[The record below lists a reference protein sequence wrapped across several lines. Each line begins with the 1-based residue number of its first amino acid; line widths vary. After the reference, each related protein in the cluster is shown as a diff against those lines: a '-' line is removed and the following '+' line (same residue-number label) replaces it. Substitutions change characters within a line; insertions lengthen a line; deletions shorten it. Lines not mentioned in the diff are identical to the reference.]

1 VADTRTSPTT
11 TRAAVLA
18 TAKKMLADGLVEGTS
33 GNISGRLPE
42 GLVCLTPSSVSYETM
57 TLDDLVVVDLD
68 GQVVEGE
75 RGPTTEKDLHLAT
88 LRRYPELGAVIHTH
102 AVYATMFALAHE
114 PIPAVIEEVVVYV
127 GGDVPCCGYRG
138 TGSVELGDEVAAHL
152 ADRGAALLANHGL
165 VTCGPSPETALHN
178 AALVERTAQI
188 VWGARAM
195 GAAIHPLPEKVNS
208 DMAGVYRYVRE
219 NP

>member
-1 VADTRTSPTT
+1 MADSPTT
-11 TRAAVLA
+11 TREAVLA
-18 TAKKMLADGLVEGTS
+18 TAKRMLAAGLVEGTS
-33 GNISGRLPE
+33 GNISGRLPD
-42 GLVCLTPSSVSYETM
+42 GLVCLTPSSVDYDTM

-68 GQVVEGE
+68 GAVVAGT
-75 RGPTTEKDLHLAT
+75 RSPTTEKDLHLAT

-102 AVYATMFALAHE
+102 AVYATMVALAHE
-114 PIPAVIEEVVVYV
+114 PIPAVIEEVVVYL
-127 GGDVPCCGYRG
+127 GGDVPCCRYEG
-138 TGSVELGDEVAAHL
+138 TGTAALGDAVAAHL

-178 AALVERTAQI
+178 AALAERTAKI

-195 GAAIHPLPEKVNS
+195 GAPVHPLPDKVGT
-208 DMAGVYRYVRE
+208 DMAGVYRYLRD

>member
-1 VADTRTSPTT
+1 VADSPTT
-11 TRAAVLA
+11 TRVAVLA
-18 TAKKMLADGLVEGTS
+18 TAKRMLAAGLVEGTS
-33 GNISGRLPE
+33 GNISGRLPD
-42 GLVCLTPSSVSYETM
+42 GLVCLTPSSVDYDTM

-68 GQVVEGE
+68 GAVVAGT
-75 RGPTTEKDLHLAT
+75 RSPTTEKDLHLST

-114 PIPAVIEEVVVYV
+114 PIPAVIEEVVVYL
-127 GGDVPCCGYRG
+127 GGDVPCCRYEG
-138 TGSVELGDEVAAHL
+138 TGTAALGDAVAAHL

-178 AALVERTAQI
+178 AALAERTAKI

-195 GAAIHPLPEKVNS
+195 GATVHPLPDKVGT
-208 DMAGVYRYVRE
+208 DMAGVYRYLRD

>member
-1 VADTRTSPTT
+1 MADSPTT
-11 TRAAVLA
+11 TREAVLA
-18 TAKKMLADGLVEGTS
+18 TAKRMLAAGLVEGTS
-33 GNISGRLPE
+33 GNISGRLPD
-42 GLVCLTPSSVSYETM
+42 GLVCLTPSSVDYETM
-57 TLDDLVVVDLD
+57 ALDDLVVVDLD
-68 GQVVEGE
+68 GAVVEGT
-75 RGPTTEKDLHLAT
+75 RSPTTEKDLHLAT

-114 PIPAVIEEVVVYV
+114 PIPAVIEEVVVYL
-127 GGDVPCCGYRG
+127 GGDVPCCRYEG
-138 TGSVELGDEVAAHL
+138 TGTAALGDEVAAHL

-178 AALVERTAQI
+178 AALAERTAKI

-195 GAAIHPLPEKVNS
+195 GVTVHPLPDKVGT
-208 DMAGVYRYVRE
+208 DMAGVYRYLRD